1 MTSATSKRP
10 YAEVIGDPISQSKSP
25 VIHDFWLAKLGIE
38 ADYRAKQVK
47 PEDLASHIASRSND
61 PNWRG
66 CNVTIPHKLAVLDL
80 VGDPGGVKDSIGAM
94 NTIIR
99 GEDGKLIG
107 TNTDAGGFY
116 TPLSNSDLADADICV
131 IGNGGAA
138 RAILFALSR
147 LDVGM
152 VHIMARNPLKS
163 MGLLSQFGLKGECVQ
178 LEAEVPPV
186 QLLVNASPLGMKG
199 VKETLDIDLAPLP
212 GGAIVYDIVYNPLV
226 TPLLKQAKSR
236 GLNVIDGLDM
246 LIGQADLAFELFF
259 GKPAPR
265 EHDRELRKLLAK

>member
-1 MTSATSKRP
+1 MTSTTSKRP
-10 YAEVIGDPISQSKSP
+10 YAEVIGDPINQSKSP
-25 VIHDFWLAKLGIE
+25 VIHGFWLDKLGID
-38 ADYRAKQVK
+38 ADYKIAHIK
-47 PEDLASHIASRSND
+47 PEQLVDYITSRRED
-61 PNWRG
+61 PDWQG

-80 VGDPGGVKDSIGAM
+80 VDDPGGVKDSIGAM

-116 TPLSNSDLADADICV
+116 TPLSNSDLAGADICV

-147 LDVGM
+147 LDVDD
-152 VHIMARNPLKS
+152 VYIMARNPLKS
-163 MGLLSQFGLKGECVQ
+163 IGLLSQFGLKGGCVQ
-178 LEAEVPPV
+178 MDAEVPPV

-199 VKETLDIDLAPLP
+199 AKETLDIDLTPLP
-212 GGAIVYDIVYNPLV
+212 DGAIVYDIVYNPLI
-226 TPLLKQAKSR
+226 TPLLEQAKSR
-236 GLNVIDGLDM
+236 GLNVIDGLGM

-265 EHDRELRKLLAK
+265 KYDKELRKLLAK